1 MNAWKR
7 HLEDEVVGQHAPEPR
22 TADHQMP
29 VEPIGGGDPRPIEF
43 AFFLKIQKKATNTNC
58 KSHLESSPA
67 QMFFFDAHRK
77 HILYFN

>member
-1 MNAWKR
+1 MSAWKR

-43 AFFLKIQKKATNTNC
+43 AFFLNSE
-58 KSHLESSPA
+58 KSH
-67 QMFFFDAHRK
+67 K
-77 HILYFN
+77 HKL